1 MKSKLQAFLMT
12 TAAILLAVTSVFP
25 QNTQD
30 NNTGSKQTKKD
41 VKEAS
46 KRANDAAKAFR
57 EISGDA
63 DKAIPRELLDRAE
76 AIAVFPSVLKVA
88 FGVGGRGG
96 QGLISRRTATG
107 WSAPAFFNLGGA
119 SIGPQIGVN
128 RTDYIMLFMNDDG
141 VKGLLQDKFEL
152 GADASVAA
160 GPVGRTA
167 SVGTNATFDS
177 PILSYSRS
185 RGAFIGVALKGAVI
199 TADDDL
205 NRSLY
210 NKTAKD
216 ILLRDANVTAPTG
229 VQVFSTTLS
238 SFSSRK
244 AN

>member
-1 MKSKLQAFLMT
+1 MRNIIRST
-12 TAAILLAVTSVFP
+12 TLVLIAIVLASTAIFA
-25 QNTQD
+25 Q
-30 NNTGSKQTKKD
+30 KKKETKD
-41 VKEAS
+41 MREAS
-46 KRANDAAKAFR
+46 KRAKSAAEAFR

-63 DKAIPRELLDRAE
+63 DKAIPRDLLDRAE

-88 FGVGGRGG
+88 FGIGGRGG

-128 RTDYIMLFMNDDG
+128 KTDYIMLFMNDDG

-152 GADASVAA
+152 GADAAIAA

-167 SVGTNATFDS
+167 TVGTNATFDS

-210 NKTAKD
+210 TKTAKD
-216 ILLRDANVTAPTG
+216 ILLRDANVATPQSVQIFPQTLNGFSARTA
-229 VQVFSTTLS
+229 Q
-238 SFSSRK
+238 K
-244 AN
+244 

>member
-1 MKSKLQAFLMT
+1 MKNKVNFVVTILI
-12 TAAILLAVTSVFP
+12 AILLTSTTVFA
-25 QNTQD
+25 Q
-30 NNTGSKQTKKD
+30 SKKQTKD
-41 VKEAS
+41 TKEAS
-46 KRANDAAKAFR
+46 KQAIKAAQAFR
-57 EISGDA
+57 EISGDI
-63 DKAIPRELLDRAE
+63 DKAIPRDLLDRAE

-88 FGVGGRGG
+88 FGLGGRGG
-96 QGLISRRTATG
+96 QGLISRRTSKG
-107 WSAPAFFNLGGA
+107 WSAPAFFNLGGG
-119 SIGPQIGVN
+119 SIGPQIGIN

-152 GADASVAA
+152 GADAAIAA

-167 SVGTNATFDS
+167 TVGTNATFDS

-216 ILLRDANVTAPTG
+216 ILLRDSNVVIPPS
-229 VQVFSTTLS
+229 VQIFPQTLS
-238 SFSSRK
+238 GFSGRAARK
-244 AN
+244 

>member
-1 MKSKLQAFLMT
+1 MKTIIRSMTMILM
-12 TAAILLAVTSVFP
+12 AVLLTSTSVFA
-25 QNTQD
+25 Q
-30 NNTGSKQTKKD
+30 SKKETKEMR
-41 VKEAS
+41 EAA
-46 KRANDAAKAFR
+46 KRAKSAAQAFR

-63 DKAIPRELLDRAE
+63 DKAIPRELLARAE

-88 FGVGGRGG
+88 FGLGGRGG

-119 SIGPQIGVN
+119 SIGPQIGIN
-128 RTDYIMLFMNDDG
+128 KTDYIMLFMNDDG

-152 GADASVAA
+152 GADAAIAA

-167 SVGTNATFDS
+167 TVGTNATLDS

-210 NKTAKD
+210 IKTAKD
-216 ILLRDANVTAPTG
+216 ILLRDAKVDIPPS
-229 VQVFSTTLS
+229 VQIFPQTLS
-238 SFSSRK
+238 SFSARTTQK
-244 AN
+244 

>member
-1 MKSKLQAFLMT
+1 MKNTIRFMT
-12 TAAILLAVTSVFP
+12 AIMIAVLLTSAAIFA
-25 QNTQD
+25 QN
-30 NNTGSKQTKKD
+30 KKAAKEM
-41 VKEAS
+41 KEAS
-46 KRANDAAKAFR
+46 KQAKKAAQAFR

-88 FGVGGRGG
+88 FGFGGRGG

-119 SIGPQIGVN
+119 SIGPQIGIN
-128 RTDYIMLFMNDDG
+128 KTDYIMLFMNDDG

-152 GADASVAA
+152 GADAAIAA

-210 NKTAKD
+210 TKTAKD
-216 ILLRDANVTAPTG
+216 ILLRDANVAVPQP
-229 VQVFSTTLS
+229 VQIFPQTLT
-238 SFSSRK
+238 SFSPRTAQK
-244 AN
+244 